1 MAGLGEYVAQTNQ
14 LSVLKETLD
23 ADHVSN
29 DLLAQ
34 IKDQLIG
41 NNQIQVETSDEN
53 AAGMSALLDA
63 TKEMAA
69 NSDDNVAQLET
80 GISSLTA
87 AASKNMAGGKNNDLV
102 ARIKSIGSSMLTM
115 SKLAAKEYAQTTK
128 VGKIFADVSKQLKKQ
143 GEPKTSIIQSK
154 LPEQK
159 AGSGKIKSLML
170 NSKMIAT
177 AMGAA
182 TLKALN
188 PVALVTAFL
197 TKVLPLIV
205 LFGLFLF
212 GFIKGYMNGTIADAL
227 IAMTLLI
234 VAAVAAYIAYLYIKE
249 AILYG
254 IKIACEMTKVAIA
267 AAANWAAVGVIIAM
281 VAVIGVA
288 FLLAAA
294 LIIVIVGAAIVGVV
308 VAMYFLTKAIKGMME
323 DMIDDIAS
331 TFGEQLDGM
340 KKLISET
347 IGTFTTLVPIM
358 SQMMNDT
365 AASLKT
371 GMEKALNGIQETF
384 KVMTSTMDS
393 LAAEISK
400 IFNGLAAAILASAIG
415 KAVKQREETIANT
428 TINSL
433 TAQFKTNP
441 ELIGAIAAAVGQ
453 GFLGEINSV
462 ISSISSAVGQFT
474 VASAEMI
481 DLARMTLS
489 TAVDGVISLFND
501 AGNIIISQTI
511 LLISKIVDD
520 VNLITGAFVAMLTG
534 LPIVGWLMG
543 LVGANSFAEALQPL
557 TENSMQIK
565 NLTAE
570 ILDGVTAKRGGFA
583 KSQAVT
589 NTVAND
595 NTSYIESSM
604 NTLMP
609 TDGESLNV
617 ETTSLSETPANFIT
631 PLTFNNQLGA
641 VRQALKDVVDAIYKT
656 APENEKKGLFGWLW

>member
-1 MAGLGEYVAQTNQ
+1 MAGLGEYIAQTNQ
-14 LSVLKETLD
+14 LSLLKETLD
-23 ADHVSN
+23 ADNVGN

-34 IKDQLIG
+34 IKDQLVG
-41 NNQIQVETSDEN
+41 NNQIQVETADEN
-53 AAGMSALLDA
+53 NAGMSALLDA
-63 TKEMAA
+63 TKEMVA
-69 NSDDNVAQLET
+69 NNDDNATQLET
-80 GISSLTA
+80 GISSLTTA
-87 AASKNMAGGKNNDLV
+87 TSKNMAGDKNNGLA
-102 ARIKSIGSSMLTM
+102 ARIKSIGSSMLMMT
-115 SKLAAKEYAQTTK
+115 KLAVKEYAQSTK
-128 VGKIFADVSKQLKKQ
+128 IGKIWTDVSKQLKKQ
-143 GEPKTSIIQSK
+143 GESKTSTLQSQR
-154 LPEQK
+154 PEQK
-159 AGSGKIKSLML
+159 TAVGKTKSLTL
-170 NSKMIAT
+170 NTKMIAA

-188 PVALVTAFL
+188 PVTLVMTFL

-212 GFIKGYMNGTIADAL
+212 GFIKGYMNGTIADVVTV
-227 IAMTLLI
+227 MTLVI
-234 VAAVAAYIAYLYIKE
+234 VAAVVAYIAYLYVKE
-249 AILYG
+249 AILTA
-254 IKIACEMTKVAIA
+254 IKIACEMAKVAISA
-267 AAANWAAVGVIIAM
+267 AADWAAVGVIIAM
-281 VAVIGVA
+281 VAVIGIA

-340 KKLISET
+340 KKLIGET
-347 IGTFTTLVPIM
+347 INTFTTLVPIM
-358 SQMMNDT
+358 SRMMNDT

-393 LAAEISK
+393 LANEISK

-433 TAQFKTNP
+433 TAQFETNP
-441 ELIGAIAAAVGQ
+441 ELIGAIAAVIGQ
-453 GFLGEINSV
+453 GFLGEISSIISSVSSV
-462 ISSISSAVGQFT
+462 IGQFMT
-474 VASAEMI
+474 ASIAMI
-481 DLARMTLS
+481 DLASATLS
-489 TAVDGVISLFND
+489 TAVNGVVSLFND
-501 AGNIIISQTI
+501 AGNTITSQTI
-511 LLISKIVDD
+511 LLISKIIDD
-520 VNLITGAFVAMLTG
+520 VNLITGAFIAMLTG

-543 LVGANSFAEALQPL
+543 LVGSNSFAEALRPL

-583 KSQAVT
+583 KSQSLSSAVT
-589 NTVAND
+589 ND

-609 TDGESLNV
+609 TDGESLRA
-617 ETTSLSETPANFIT
+617 ETSTLSETPANFIT
-631 PLTFNNQLGA
+631 PLAFNNQLGA

>member
-53 AAGMSALLDA
+53 TAGMSALLDA

-69 NSDDNVAQLET
+69 NADDNAVQLET

-87 AASKNMAGGKNNDLV
+87 SATKNMAGGKNNDLV
-102 ARIKSIGSSMLTM
+102 ARIKSIGSSMLLMT
-115 SKLAAKEYAQTTK
+115 KLAAKEYAQSTK
-128 VGKIFADVSKQLKKQ
+128 VGKIFADVGKQLKKQ
-143 GEPKTSIIQSK
+143 GEPKTTVIQSQQ
-154 LPEQK
+154 PEQK
-159 AGSGKIKSLML
+159 AGGGKIKSLML
-170 NSKMIAT
+170 NSKMIAS

-331 TFGEQLDGM
+331 TFDEQLDGM
-340 KKLISET
+340 KKLIAET

-371 GMEKALNGIQETF
+371 GVEKALSGIQETF

-393 LAAEISK
+393 LASEISK

-441 ELIGAIAAAVGQ
+441 ELIGAIAAVVGQ
-453 GFLGEINSV
+453 GFLGEISSI
-462 ISSISSAVGQFT
+462 ISSISSAVGQFA

-501 AGNIIISQTI
+501 AGNIIIGQTI

>member
-53 AAGMSALLDA
+53 TAGMSALLDA

-69 NSDDNVAQLET
+69 NSDDNAAQLET

-87 AASKNMAGGKNNDLV
+87 AASKNMAGGKNNDLI
-102 ARIKSIGSSMLTM
+102 ARIKSIGSSMLMM

-154 LPEQK
+154 LPEQN
-159 AGSGKIKSLML
+159 AGGGKIKSPML

-188 PVALVTAFL
+188 PVALVTTFL

-212 GFIKGYMNGTIADAL
+212 GFIKGYMNGTIADAV

-234 VAAVAAYIAYLYIKE
+234 VAAVVAYIAYLYIKE
-249 AILYG
+249 AILTG
-254 IKIACEMTKVAIA
+254 IKIACEMAKVAIA
-267 AAANWAAVGVIIAM
+267 AAADWAAVGVIIAM
-281 VAVIGVA
+281 VAVIGIA

-323 DMIDDIAS
+323 DMIDDIAG

-340 KKLISET
+340 KKLIGET

-358 SQMMNDT
+358 TQMMNDT

-393 LAAEISK
+393 LASEISK

-415 KAVKQREETIANT
+415 KAVKQHEETIANT

-441 ELIGAIAAAVGQ
+441 ELIGAIAAVVGQ
-453 GFLGEINSV
+453 GFLGEISSI
-462 ISSISSAVGQFT
+462 ISSISSAVSQFAA
-474 VASAEMI
+474 ASAEMF

-501 AGNIIISQTI
+501 AGNIIIGQTI
-511 LLISKIVDD
+511 LLISKIVND

-570 ILDGVTAKRGGFA
+570 ILDGVAAKRGGFA

-595 NTSYIESSM
+595 NASYIESSM